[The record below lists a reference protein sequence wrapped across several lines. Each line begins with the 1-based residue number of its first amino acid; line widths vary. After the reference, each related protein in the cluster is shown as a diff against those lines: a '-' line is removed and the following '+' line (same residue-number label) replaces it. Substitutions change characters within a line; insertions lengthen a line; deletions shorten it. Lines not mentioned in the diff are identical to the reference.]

1 MVFLLITGGIIFLKK
16 RERFFKLISNKL
28 FILSFMSVCIFSY
41 YILSSDE
48 DTEQMKKLKEATK
61 TALIGFIIAILSY
74 LELTVA
80 PFWILFIFSYY
91 LDIKRLTNKIISL
104 VYENLNCRR

>member
-1 MVFLLITGGIIFLKK
+1 MISRTYEEIISIVGFVSITGGIIYFRQEM
-16 RERFFKLISNKL
+16 RERFLKLISQKL
-28 FILSFMSVCIFSY
+28 FLLSLLSVCIFSY

-48 DTEQMKKLKEATK
+48 DDKQMKRLKEATK

-80 PFWILFIFSYY
+80 PFWILFLFSYY
-91 LDIKRLTNKIISL
+91 LDIKG
-104 VYENLNCRR
+104 